1 MFGIGLSELIVIFIV
16 ALLVL
21 GPKRLPEVARTLGKF
36 YREIKSTV
44 DEVKEVV
51 VEEPKPRHH
60 HNYSP
65 VEEKLSRLDDIE
77 DVKEEKNEIK
87 KEEEYQPKREKISFK
102 KKNKGE
108 KIDESGA

>member
-1 MFGIGLSELIVIFIV
+1 MFGIGFSELILIFVV

-51 VEEPKPRHH
+51 IEEPTKHTPRKM
-60 HNYSP
+60 YEPPSQ
-65 VEEKLSRLDDIE
+65 EEKITTLEDINSE
-77 DVKEEKNEIK
+77 VDKE
-87 KEEEYQPKREKISFK
+87 KEGKDKPERKKISFK
-102 KKNKGE
+102 KKKEGDS
-108 KIDESGA
+108 IDESGV